1 MLKYMQG
8 NCFYEDFKM
17 VRFHQIA
24 VFVVGVG
31 CQEEVDQDLQ
41 MTPVTVKVVKIGF
54 SLHSIE
60 STNINIF
67 PRFFLQRFL

>member
-1 MLKYMQG
+1 MQG

-17 VRFHQIA
+17 VKFHQIP

-31 CQEEVDQDLQ
+31 CQDHQDQDQDLK
-41 MTPVTVKVVKIGF
+41 MTLVAVKPVKSGF
-54 SLHSIE
+54 TLRSIE

-67 PRFFLQRFL
+67 G

>member
-17 VRFHQIA
+17 VKFHQIP
-24 VFVVGVG
+24 VFVVGVV
-31 CQEEVDQDLQ
+31 CHHQADQDQ
-41 MTPVTVKVVKIGF
+41 MTLVAVKPAKSGL
-54 SLHSIE
+54 SLHGIE

-67 PRFFLQRFL
+67 G

>member
-1 MLKYMQG
+1 MQG

-17 VRFHQIA
+17 VKFHQIP

-31 CQEEVDQDLQ
+31 CQDQEVDQ
-41 MTPVTVKVVKIGF
+41 MTLVAVKPVKSGF
-54 SLHSIE
+54 TLHSIE

-67 PRFFLQRFL
+67 G

>member
-31 CQEEVDQDLQ
+31 CQEVDLK
-41 MTPVTVKVVKIGF
+41 MTPVTGKVVKSGF
-54 SLHSIE
+54 TLRTIE

-67 PRFFLQRFL
+67 SQFFLQRFL

>member
-1 MLKYMQG
+1 
-8 NCFYEDFKM
+8 M

-24 VFVVGVG
+24 VFVVGVV
-31 CQEEVDQDLQ
+31 CHQDQDQDLFQ
-41 MTPVTVKVVKIGF
+41 MTPVTGKVVKSGF
-54 SLHSIE
+54 TLHSIE

>member
-17 VRFHQIA
+17 VKFHQIP
-24 VFVVGVG
+24 VLEVGVV
-31 CQEEVDQDLQ
+31 CQDQDYDQDQ
-41 MTPVTVKVVKIGF
+41 MTLVAVKPAKSGL

-67 PRFFLQRFL
+67 G

>member
-17 VRFHQIA
+17 VKFHQIP
-24 VFVVGVG
+24 VFVVGVV
-31 CQEEVDQDLQ
+31 CQDQEADQ
-41 MTPVTVKVVKIGF
+41 MTLVAVKPVKSGL

-67 PRFFLQRFL
+67 G